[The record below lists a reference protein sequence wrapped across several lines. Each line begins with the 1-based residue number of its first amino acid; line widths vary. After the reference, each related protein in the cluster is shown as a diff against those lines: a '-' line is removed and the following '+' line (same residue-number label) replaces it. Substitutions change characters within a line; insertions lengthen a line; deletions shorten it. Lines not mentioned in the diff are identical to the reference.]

1 MYMGYPV
8 TLILGDGI
16 SLEIV
21 AATQTVIDA
30 SGAKI
35 DWQVVD
41 AGIEVLEGGGPALSK
56 DVLDSIRQTK
66 VALMGPIT
74 LPVSQ
79 DIYSLKKSISNQLNL
94 FAKLRPA
101 KSMAGVRSSFQD
113 IDLVIVQENT
123 EDLYAGIEFERT
135 TLEAADARSF
145 LSKLSGKRI
154 REDSAVGVKSISVKG
169 SGQIAE
175 FAFNYAR
182 DNDRHK
188 VTAVHQAHLMR
199 YTDGLFLE
207 IVGEIAKEFPE
218 IEFED
223 RTVDNLCLQ
232 LMQNPEEFDV
242 LVMPYSYGDIT
253 SSLCTGMIGGFG
265 IAPSASFGDEY
276 AVFEATHRMV
286 PPYAGQHQVN
296 PTALILSG
304 VLMLRHLGEREAA
317 QKLQT
322 AVETVIAINA
332 HVTHDLVSSGTEP
345 VSTQEM
351 AQAIVQA
358 MV

>member
-1 MYMGYPV
+1 MGYPV

-16 SLEIV
+16 GLEIA

-41 AGIEVLEGGGPALSK
+41 AGIEVLDDGGPCLSR

-66 VALMGPIT
+66 TALIGPIT
-74 LPVSQ
+74 LPIRQ
-79 DIYSLKKSISNQLNL
+79 DIDSLKRSMSNQLNL
-94 FAKLRPA
+94 FAKLQPA
-101 KSMAGVRSSFQD
+101 KSMSGVKSRFQD

-123 EDLYAGIEFERT
+123 EDLYAGIELERT
-135 TLEAADARSF
+135 TVESADARSL
-145 LSKLSGKRI
+145 LSKLSGKHI

-182 DNDRHK
+182 VHDRRK
-188 VTAVHQAHLMR
+188 VTAVHQAHTMR
-199 YTDGLFLE
+199 HTDGLFLE

-223 RTVDNLCLQ
+223 RTVDTLCVQ
-232 LMQNPEEFDV
+232 LMQSPQDFDV
-242 LVMPYSYGDIT
+242 LVMPYSYGDIL
-253 SSLCTGMIGGFG
+253 SSLCTGMIGDFG
-265 IAPSASFGDEY
+265 VPPSASFGDEY
-276 AVFEATHRMV
+276 AVFEAMHIT
-286 PPYAGQHQVN
+286 PPSYSGQHQTN

-304 VLMLRHLGEREAA
+304 AMMLRHLGELEAA

-322 AVETVIAINA
+322 AVEAVVAVNA
-332 HVTHDLVSSGTEP
+332 QVTPDLGASETAP
-345 VSTQEM
+345 MSTQGT

>member
-1 MYMGYPV
+1 MGYPV

-16 SLEIV
+16 GLEIV

-35 DWQVVD
+35 DWQIVD
-41 AGIEVLEGGGPALSK
+41 AGIEVLDDGDPSLSR

-66 VALMGPIT
+66 TALIGPIT
-74 LPVSQ
+74 LPIGQ
-79 DIYSLKKSISNQLNL
+79 DIDVLKRSISHQFNL
-94 FAKLRPA
+94 FAQLRPA
-101 KSMAGVRSSFQD
+101 KSMAGVKSCFQD
-113 IDLVIVQENT
+113 MDLVIVQENT
-123 EDLYAGIEFERT
+123 EELYAGIELERT
-135 TLEAADARSF
+135 TVESADARSF

-182 DNDRHK
+182 VSDRCK
-188 VTAVHQAHLMR
+188 VTAVHQAPKMR

-223 RTVDNLCLQ
+223 RTVDDLCLQ

-242 LVMPYSYGDIT
+242 LVMPYSYGDIL
-253 SSLCTGMIGGFG
+253 SSLCTGMIGGSG

-276 AVFEATHRMV
+276 AIFEAMHRMV
-286 PPYAGQHQVN
+286 SPSAGQHQAN
-296 PTALILSG
+296 PTALMLSG

-332 HVTHDLVSSGTEP
+332 HVTHDLVSSGTAP